1 MLVLFT
7 DIDSPFFPDYQYLL
21 VCSHQSLGNTEEAG
35 MKRLQ
40 QLHDSSRNQPTVPS
54 CVPFPKLTMNITA
67 TSMELLVTLL
77 TFGLIKQTGILH

>member
-1 MLVLFT
+1 
-7 DIDSPFFPDYQYLL
+7 
-21 VCSHQSLGNTEEAG
+21 